1 MSGISLF
8 SQRLTGTALL
18 SASALFLEIAL
29 TRLFSL
35 LYFPPYVFLVIS
47 FAILGIALGAALCA
61 LRPSMSSKP
70 RLVLYSSGA
79 SLSSLLL
86 IVFSTLGA
94 APDLQIMLF
103 ILLLIPWLFVGLAL
117 SALFSQYA
125 AASRLLYMGDLVG
138 AGIAA
143 LLAIP
148 LLNGFGAVNG
158 LLVAALGFA
167 IAGLYFY
174 SQRYRAAVV
183 LSILLSILVFGG
195 NAAFSLLDVDMPSL
209 TSEKPIHTVLSA
221 GGEILQTS
229 WDAFARTDL
238 VDPGNDMPLR
248 IYVDGGAASVMPD
261 AESAPDLVRDIGF
274 FPFAT
279 EQPQRVFVVGP
290 GAGLDVW
297 FALRSNAKEIIAVE
311 VNPASAALVEQWSA
325 LNGGLYVQPHVDIT
339 IDEGRSVLRRSD
351 AKYDLIYL
359 SQVVT
364 LAAERGGY
372 ALSENTI
379 YTVDAFDEYL
389 AHLTDDGQ
397 IALKLYDEI
406 TLMRAISTAL
416 TSLRRRGLSEQE
428 AMKHLLVLLDDSVN
442 PPVPLLLIRSTA
454 YTEDD
459 SLVLGAIADDVGF
472 RPVVLP
478 HVLVQP
484 PLDAVDKGADSFEA
498 IVAAYDFDISA
509 PIDDR
514 PYFFQFERGIPN
526 HLRPLALMVAI
537 ITGSGLLGYARL
549 WLKTSSWTWRY
560 MPAYFAMLGMGFIA
574 IEIYAIQ
581 QTRLFLGHPT
591 FAVTLVLVT
600 FLVGGG
606 IGSGLSQR
614 FGRRILEKS
623 PHWITALIVGL
634 FALWSILWNV
644 FSPQL
649 IVSPLMARAVF
660 AVLTLL
666 PLTLCLGIPFPYGLS
681 LVGQQDNRLI
691 AAAWSVNGLMTVTGT
706 VVSVILSITV
716 GFSAVGIFG
725 GLAYLL
731 AAVILII
738 LPTRGI

>member
-1 MSGISLF
+1 MPGISLF
-8 SQRLTGTALL
+8 SQRWIGTALL
-18 SASALFLEIAL
+18 SASALFLEIVL

-35 LYFPPYVFLVIS
+35 LYFPPYVFFIIS

-61 LRPSMSSKP
+61 LRPSLSSEP
-70 RLVLYSSGA
+70 LLALYSSGA

-86 IVFSTLGA
+86 FAVSGA
-94 APDLQIMLF
+94 ALDLQIVLF

-117 SALFSQYA
+117 SSLFSQYA
-125 AASRLLYMGDLVG
+125 SASRILYMGDLIG

-148 LLNGFGAVNG
+148 LLNMFGAVNG
-158 LLVAALGFA
+158 VLIAALGFA

-174 SQRYRAAVV
+174 AKRYMAAVV
-183 LSILLSILVFGG
+183 FSLVLSILVFGG
-195 NAAFSLLDVDMPSL
+195 NAAFSFMDIDMSSL
-209 TSEKPIHTVLSA
+209 AGGKPISSVLSA

-238 VDPGNDMPLR
+238 VDPGNDRPLR

-261 AESAPDLVRDIGF
+261 AESRQTLIRDIGF

-297 FALRSNAKEIIAVE
+297 FALQSNAKEIVAVE
-311 VNPASAALVEQWSA
+311 VNPASVAQVEQWGA
-325 LNGGLYVQPHVDIT
+325 VNGHLYAQPKVNII
-339 IDEGRSVLRRSD
+339 IDEGRSALRRSD

-389 AHLTDDGQ
+389 AHLSEGGQ

-416 TSLRRRGLSEQE
+416 ASLRQRGMSEQE
-428 AMKHLLVLLDDSVN
+428 AMKHLLVLLDDSAN
-442 PPVPLLLIRSTA
+442 PPIPLLLIGRTA

-459 SLVLGAIADDVGF
+459 SLVLGAIANDVGF
-472 RPVVLP
+472 RPIVLP

-484 PLDAVDKGADSFEA
+484 PFDTVASGSDSLDA
-498 IVAAYDFDISA
+498 IIAASEFDISA
-509 PIDDR
+509 PTDNR

-526 HLRPLALMVAI
+526 HLRPLALIAAI
-537 ITGSGLLGYARL
+537 VIGGGILGYAGL
-549 WLKTSSWTWRY
+549 WRKTSSRAWRC

-591 FAVTLVLVT
+591 IAVTLVLVT

-606 IGSGLSQR
+606 VGSGLSQR
-614 FGRRILEKS
+614 FGRNILAKS
-623 PHWITALIVGL
+623 PYRITALAAGL
-634 FALWSILWNV
+634 FVLWGILWNA

-649 IVSPLMARAVF
+649 IASPLAVRGIF
-660 AVLTLL
+660 TVLTLL
-666 PLTLCLGIPFPYGLS
+666 PLTLCLGIPFPHGLS
-681 LVGQQDNRLI
+681 LVEQDKRLI
-691 AAAWSVNGLMTVTGT
+691 AAAWSVNGLMTVVGT
-706 VVSVILSITV
+706 VASVILSITM
-716 GFSAVGIFG
+716 GFSVVGIFG
-725 GLAYLL
+725 GSAYLL

-738 LPTRGI
+738 LRTRGA